1 MPKDWKEENKMTK
14 LYKKS
19 EITFA
24 ILWIVAYVVLSSLA
38 DQLSETMG
46 VVKSVTAVLHIVMSL
61 ILFFWI
67 WNNNLSEKYG
77 FCRSIFP
84 AKRFLY
90 YMPLILIASSAFW
103 GGVKMQ
109 YGFPEAV
116 MYIISMCCV
125 GFLEEVIFRGLL
137 FRAMEKDNLKS
148 AIIVSSLTFGIG
160 HIVNLFNGS
169 GRDLTLT
176 LIQIVFAVLVGF
188 VLVWIFYHGKSLV
201 PCILFHSANNAFKV
215 FAAEG
220 NLSPQSEIIINLVVI
235 VVVLGGYLF
244 YLVKTFP
251 VCWKQMS

>member
-1 MPKDWKEENKMTK
+1 MTK

-38 DQLSETMG
+38 DQLSETLG
-46 VVKSVTAVLHIVMSL
+46 VIKSVTAALHIAMSL

-67 WNNNLSEKYG
+67 RKNKLSEKYG
-77 FCRSIFP
+77 FCRSAVP

-90 YMPLILIASSAFW
+90 YLPLIIVASTAFW
-103 GGVKMQ
+103 GGIRLQ
-109 YGFPEAV
+109 YGFPDALL
-116 MYIISMCCV
+116 YFISMCCV

-137 FRAMEKDNLKS
+137 FRAMEKDNLKA
-148 AIIVSSLTFGIG
+148 AIIVSALTFGLG

-169 GRDLTLT
+169 GRDPASS

-188 VLVWIFYHGKSLV
+188 VLVLIFYYGKSLI
-201 PCILFHSANNAFKV
+201 PCIIFHSANNALKV

-220 NLSPQSEIIINLVVI
+220 SMSRQTEMLLNLVLI
-235 VVVLGGYLF
+235 IVVLGGYAL
-244 YLVKTFP
+244 YLVKTYRR
-251 VCWKQMS
+251 KAE